1 MNKLK
6 LLELSRLD
14 LSDFNIFILFVG
26 NTICKIYC
34 SLHCCFCVQPWL
46 LIFSELYD
54 PYPINNR
61 NSLKVHKAFDYQIL
75 HIWLSHQVSVNF
87 CKFSGEEG
95 TLRFNL
101 KTYVPSLSIC
111 CARKKGLISYSS
123 GPHIIHKASLAIFGP
138 VRLRELYSLYS
149 TQNALFFRPWSNTKH

>member
-14 LSDFNIFILFVG
+14 LSYFNIFILLVV
-26 NTICKIYC
+26 NTIGQIYF
-34 SLHCCFCVQPWL
+34 SLHCCFCVPPWL

-61 NSLKVHKAFDYQIL
+61 NSLKVHKAFDYQIR
-75 HIWLSHQVSVNF
+75 WSSHQVSVNF

-95 TLRFNL
+95 TLWFNF
-101 KTYVPSLSIC
+101 KTYVPS
-111 CARKKGLISYSS
+111 
-123 GPHIIHKASLAIFGP
+123 AIFQFVVQEKRTIQLLIWSSYNTQGKSGHIWH
-138 VRLRELYSLYS
+138 SL
-149 TQNALFFRPWSNTKH
+149 TQGALQSVQHT